1 MTHLYECS
9 VISNTLM
16 TNTPRSDL
24 MRNAQPK
31 EPCRIITTAAS
42 LFAAMLE
49 EKYRCNNL
57 KILASY
63 ESFRSN
69 TKGDENRNDLDP
81 L

>member
-1 MTHLYECS
+1 
-9 VISNTLM
+9 
-16 TNTPRSDL
+16 
-24 MRNAQPK
+24 
-31 EPCRIITTAAS
+31 

-69 TKGDENRNDLDP
+69 TKGDENRYDLDP